1 MTKFLVFAFT
11 VVFSASLSAQQLP
24 SVKTSD
30 LKKDGIEALTKGDSK
45 MDTQIKSALMKDEGL
60 QKEAISYLK
69 SNPDAVTSLAGI
81 LKNSD
86 SSNSKIM
93 SAILENKELTKMA
106 IDYVSK
112 NPKLLKKAMG
122 LLKM

>member
-1 MTKFLVFAFT
+1 MTKILVLAFT
-11 VVFSASLSAQQLP
+11 VLFSASLSAQQLP
-24 SVKTSD
+24 SVTTSD
-30 LKKDGIEALTKGDSK
+30 LKKEGVEALSK
-45 MDTQIKSALMKDEGL
+45 EKPSMDAQIKSALMKDEGL
-60 QKEAISYLK
+60 QKETISYLK
-69 SNPDAVTSLAGI
+69 SNPDATKSLLGI
-81 LKNSD
+81 FKNSNG
-86 SSNSKIM
+86 SSSEIM

>member
-1 MTKFLVFAFT
+1 MTKFLVLAFA
-11 VVFSASLSAQQLP
+11 VLFSASLSAQQLP
-24 SVKTSD
+24 SVNTSD
-30 LKKDGIEALTKGDSK
+30 LKKEGVEALSK
-45 MDTQIKSALMKDEGL
+45 EKPSMDAQIKSALMKDEGL
-60 QKEAISYLK
+60 QKEAIGYLK
-69 SNPDAVTSLAGI
+69 SNPDAAKSLMDI
-81 LKNSD
+81 FKNSKG
-86 SSNSKIM
+86 SSSEIM